1 MRETKYWTWHMAA
14 GVVILFLLGLHMLI
28 MHVGGITHLF
38 VPYGGEAVSKSNSL
52 FRDSRL
58 FFTVTYIL
66 LLGVALYH
74 GLYGLR
80 TILFELTLKP
90 IVEKAITFVFLVV
103 GLGLFGLGT
112 WAATTA
118 HTISTA
124 AAHAAGAQKSHNN
137 PVIPSGARNLAL
149 RAVDQGRK
157 SGPDSSLR
165 SE

>member
-14 GVVILFLLGLHMLI
+14 GVVIFFLLGLHMLI
-28 MHVGGITHLF
+28 MHLGGTTHLF
-38 VPYGGEAVSKSNSL
+38 VPYAGEAVSRANSL
-52 FRDSRL
+52 FRDGRL

-90 IVEKAITFVFLVV
+90 AVEKAISFVLLVI

-112 WAATTA
+112 WAAITV
-118 HTISTA
+118 HTIA
-124 AAHAAGAQKSHNN
+124 IAG
-137 PVIPSGARNLAL
+137 IRG
-149 RAVDQGRK
+149 
-157 SGPDSSLR
+157 
-165 SE
+165 

>member
-28 MHVGGITHLF
+28 MHVGGITHMF
-38 VPYGGEAVSKSNSL
+38 APYGGEAVSKSNSL

-58 FFTVTYIL
+58 FFTVTYIM

-90 IVEKAITFVFLVV
+90 AVEKLTTFVLLVV

-112 WAATTA
+112 WAA
-118 HTISTA
+118 I
-124 AAHAAGAQKSHNN
+124 AAHALAIAGAR
-137 PVIPSGARNLAL
+137 G
-149 RAVDQGRK
+149 
-157 SGPDSSLR
+157 
-165 SE
+165 

>member
-28 MHVGGITHLF
+28 MHTGGITHLF
-38 VPYGGEAVSKSNSL
+38 SPHGGEAVSKANSL

-90 IVEKAITFVFLVV
+90 VVEKAVTIVLLVV

-112 WAATTA
+112 WAAIA
-118 HTISTA
+118 V
-124 AAHAAGAQKSHNN
+124 HAIAIAG
-137 PVIPSGARNLAL
+137 VRG
-149 RAVDQGRK
+149 
-157 SGPDSSLR
+157 
-165 SE
+165 

>member
-14 GVVILFLLGLHMLI
+14 GAVILVLLGLHMLI
-28 MHVGGITHLF
+28 MHMGGITGWF
-38 VPYGGEAVSKSNSL
+38 SPRGGESVSMENSMA
-52 FRDSRL
+52 RDGML

-90 IVEKAITFVFLVV
+90 AAEKAVSVFLLIV

-112 WAATTA
+112 WAA
-118 HTISTA
+118 IG
-124 AAHAAGAQKSHNN
+124 AHA
-137 PVIPSGARNLAL
+137 LAL
-149 RAVDQGRK
+149 AGGR
-157 SGPDSSLR
+157 G
-165 SE
+165 

>member
-14 GVVILFLLGLHMLI
+14 GVVIFFVLGLHMLI
-28 MHVGGITHLF
+28 MHTGGITHLF
-38 VPYGGEAVSKSNSL
+38 APSAGEAVSKANSL
-52 FRDSRL
+52 FRDGRL

-90 IVEKAITFVFLVV
+90 AVEKAISFVLLLV

-112 WAATTA
+112 WA
-118 HTISTA
+118 TIA
-124 AAHAAGAQKSHNN
+124 VHAIAMAG
-137 PVIPSGARNLAL
+137 IRG
-149 RAVDQGRK
+149 
-157 SGPDSSLR
+157 
-165 SE
+165 

>member
-28 MHVGGITHLF
+28 MHMGGITHLF

-52 FRDSRL
+52 FRDGKL

-66 LLGVALYH
+66 LLAVALYH

-90 IVEKAITFVFLVV
+90 IVEKAISFVFLVV

-112 WAATTA
+112 WAAIAT
-118 HTISTA
+118 
-124 AAHAAGAQKSHNN
+124 HANAIAG
-137 PVIPSGARNLAL
+137 
-149 RAVDQGRK
+149 GR
-157 SGPDSSLR
+157 G
-165 SE
+165 

>member
-28 MHVGGITHLF
+28 MHMGGITHLY
-38 VPYGGEAVSKSNSL
+38 VRDAGEPSISKANSL
-52 FRDSRL
+52 FRDQNP
-58 FFTVTYIL
+58 FFTVTYVI

-90 IVEKAITFVFLVV
+90 ATEKALSVFLLIL

-112 WAATTA
+112 WAAITA
-118 HTISTA
+118 HIL
-124 AAHAAGAQKSHNN
+124 AAGGQ
-137 PVIPSGARNLAL
+137 I
-149 RAVDQGRK
+149 
-157 SGPDSSLR
+157 
-165 SE
+165 